1 MTVGSHKLEFFY
13 DASGAPV
20 VVLWNGTPYYYV
32 TSLQG
37 DVVLIL
43 DNTGE
48 LVVSYDY
55 DAWGNILSTGGSL
68 APTLGAFNPLRYRG
82 YVYDAETELY
92 YLQSRYYNPEWGRF
106 LNADAL
112 VSTGQGELGNNMF
125 AYCGNNPVNRYDEQG
140 CAWKSIWEKVKNT
153 VRTILHNVNTRLTR
167 KGVNTAALGAA
178 LLGMYPDSN
187 GIYHASFDC
196 WQQYFGY
203 NDMYDFMFDVGTSM
217 ESDKFTFSYD
227 GKSYI
232 VWIWKGDYINLGAGA
247 ELGIYHG
254 GPYHWYVDKG
264 LAMKMSLTLK
274 YKGKT
279 IISYSSTTW
288 WITGFHP
295 KYINVSASSLTATFT
310 IWFNDS
316 TMYEAFQQGDTAG
329 WIFYDSSLSAQY
341 VF

>member
-1 MTVGSHKLEFFY
+1 
-13 DASGAPV
+13 
-20 VVLWNGTPYYYV
+20 
-32 TSLQG
+32 
-37 DVVLIL
+37 
-43 DNTGE
+43 
-48 LVVSYDY
+48 
-55 DAWGNILSTGGSL
+55 
-68 APTLGAFNPLRYRG
+68 
-82 YVYDAETELY
+82 
-92 YLQSRYYNPEWGRF
+92 
-106 LNADAL
+106 
-112 VSTGQGELGNNMF
+112 MF

-153 VRTILHNVNTRLTR
+153 VRTILHNVNTRLTS

-178 LLGMYPDSN
+178 LLNMSQDSN
-187 GIYHASFDC
+187 GIYHASFNC

-203 NDMYDFMFDVGTSM
+203 NDMHDFMFDVGTSM

-288 WITGFHP
+288 WITGFNP